1 MNASRI
7 YMIHNIKYRD
17 GWDPVGFAFGTSK
30 NVMECDTFAFDFVML
45 QYKGPL
51 TKASKHEEAH
61 VH

>member
-1 MNASRI
+1 
-7 YMIHNIKYRD
+7 MIHNIKYRD